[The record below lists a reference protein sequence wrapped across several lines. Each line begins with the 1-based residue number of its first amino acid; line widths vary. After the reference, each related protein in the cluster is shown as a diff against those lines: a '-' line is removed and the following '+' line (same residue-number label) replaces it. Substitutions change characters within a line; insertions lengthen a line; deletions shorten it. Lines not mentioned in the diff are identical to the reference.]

1 MHRHTCRLY
10 PDAVSTPNRNS
21 ITFGGRGTEEPVGA
35 LVTPAYMP
43 TFKKLVNRLT
53 EQVNAHADERN
64 RCASA
69 AKEAGLGCGD
79 DSGGCGLF
87 RVLLGTFLY
96 QAAGNTMF

>member
-1 MHRHTCRLY
+1 ME
-10 PDAVSTPNRNS
+10 A
-21 ITFGGRGTEEPVGA
+21 EERDTKAA
-35 LVTPAYMP
+35 LHELINQANQLRQALS